1 MAAPAKLIT
10 IYGLLGKTE
19 ASYGVGGSLA
29 AATDGLL
36 AEELPKFTP
45 GYAND
50 GLRAAPPSNLG
61 YQPKVAPSGKF
72 VDPFPFK
79 HAPKL
84 PGNAYSASNFWTA
97 HNPLRWCGFDGAVTT
112 TGGLEKWVYTPTPG
126 PTGYASGVMSG
137 YARGELWPIT
147 GVLGD
152 FTWGFKG
159 PEVPVFDFTFKGL
172 LGNYTDVAVPSITYP
187 FNGQNALKS
196 VNVALSLFGVTQ
208 VAVREATLK
217 LGRTLQPRLDVMT
230 SGHLGFVPLRRTPTL
245 EVLVETPAIATQ
257 DFYAAWEAAQ
267 NGAWSLGINQGTQYN
282 RYKFSGSAAQLMSA
296 PKLEDDGAIALTRL
310 TLQLVPTLL
319 TNNDDL
325 TITTD

>member
-1 MAAPAKLIT
+1 M
-10 IYGLLGKTE
+10 GLHTD
-19 ASYGVGGSLA
+19 AWSDGVCVGRHG
-29 AATDGLL
+29 
-36 AEELPKFTP
+36 
-45 GYAND
+45 
-50 GLRAAPPSNLG
+50 
-61 YQPKVAPSGKF
+61 
-72 VDPFPFK
+72 
-79 HAPKL
+79 
-84 PGNAYSASNFWTA
+84 
-97 HNPLRWCGFDGAVTT
+97 
-112 TGGLEKWVYTPTPG
+112 
-126 PTGYASGVMSG
+126 G

-230 SGHLGFVPLRRTPTL
+230 SGHLGFARSAARRPSKSSSKPPRSRRRTFMRRGRRAERRLVARHQPGDAVQPLQVLGLGAQIMSPPSSRTTARSRSRVTL
-245 EVLVETPAIATQ
+245 SSCPSRSRT
-257 DFYAAWEAAQ
+257 
-267 NGAWSLGINQGTQYN
+267 
-282 RYKFSGSAAQLMSA
+282 
-296 PKLEDDGAIALTRL
+296 
-310 TLQLVPTLL
+310 
-319 TNNDDL
+319 NDDL